1 MYTVWMYGRKIG
13 QARLDTSVGDR
24 RLAGVFHPTEFGLT
38 VLPGITDMF
47 PALIDFRHMCRRL
60 GVDVQD
66 PDPEIGHRAFE
77 QFKNTAEGR
86 RVVAAAKLIAAIDVC
101 DRRGDDVLWDSL
113 AISDMEALRT
123 LALRECPDRAASLPP
138 VPDTADI
145 RYLISLTLADSS
157 LRVVAMP
164 C

>member
-13 QARLDTSVGDR
+13 QVRLETSIGGR

-38 VLPGITDMF
+38 MLPGITDMF
-47 PALIDFRHMCRRL
+47 PALIDFKHMCERV

-66 PDPEIGHRAFE
+66 PDPEIGQRAFE
-77 QFKNTAEGR
+77 HFKDTAEGR
-86 RVVAAAKLIAAIDVC
+86 RIAAAAKLIAAIEVC
-101 DRRGDDVLWDSL
+101 DTRGDDVAWASL

-123 LALRECPDRAASLPP
+123 LALREWPERVASLPP
-138 VPDTADI
+138 LPDATDI
-145 RYLISLTLADSS
+145 RYLMSLTLADSP
-157 LRVVAMP
+157 LRAVAMP

>member
-13 QARLDTSVGDR
+13 QARLDTSVRGG

-47 PALIDFRHMCRRL
+47 PALVDFKNMCRQL

-66 PDPEIGHRAFE
+66 ADPEIGKRAFE
-77 QFKNTAEGR
+77 QFKDTAEGR
-86 RVVAAAKLIAAIDVC
+86 RVVAAAKLIAAIEVC
-101 DRRGDDVLWDSL
+101 DRRGDDVAWASL

-123 LALRECPDRAASLPP
+123 LALRERPDRAASLPP
-138 VPDTADI
+138 ASDTADI
-145 RYLISLTLADSS
+145 RYLISLTLADSL
-157 LRVVAMP
+157 LRAMP